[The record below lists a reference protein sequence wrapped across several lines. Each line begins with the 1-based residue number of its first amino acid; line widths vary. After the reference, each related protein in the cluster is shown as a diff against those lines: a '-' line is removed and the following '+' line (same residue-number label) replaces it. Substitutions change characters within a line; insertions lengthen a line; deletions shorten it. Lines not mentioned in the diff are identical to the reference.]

1 MTKLPQLHLIEV
13 TTDDVV
19 RFCRQKYGIVP
30 NSKVIE
36 RIVVGINNHRMIALD
51 KDTTAMKIYQEV
63 IDYFCQEVEV

>member
-1 MTKLPQLHLIEV
+1 MTKFPQLHLIEV

-36 RIVVGINNHRMIALD
+36 RIVVGINNHRMIALE
-51 KDTTAMKIYQEV
+51 KDTTAMKIYQEA
-63 IDYFCQEVEV
+63 IDYFCQKVEA

>member
-1 MTKLPQLHLIEV
+1 MTAKLPQLHLIEV

-36 RIVVGINNHRMIALD
+36 RIVIGVNNHRMIVLERAS
-51 KDTTAMKIYQEV
+51 TGTKIYQEA
-63 IDYFCQEVEV
+63 IDHFCKGA